1 MKKLKQYAKEVGA
14 EFQKDNIPI
23 LGAAQAYHYL
33 LAIVPLLILLLSIL
47 PYLNI
52 DPETAMDFM
61 KKLLP
66 GDTAEVFREN
76 ILSIINK
83 PKGGLLTIGIV
94 GTVWSAS
101 NGMNA
106 FIQAVNVTYNV
117 DETRSFI
124 RVRLLSIALTL
135 GMIIS
140 IVVALVLPIFGGVLT
155 NFLDSALSL
164 HGNTVVLFQV
174 LRWVI
179 SIVVMALILM
189 ALYHFA
195 PNKTHPFSHIVPGA
209 LITAALWQII
219 SLAFSFYIANFAN
232 YSATYGSLGG
242 LIILMLWFFLTGIIL
257 MVGAEINVVYHRR
270 KTEREREVA

>member
-1 MKKLKQYAKEVGA
+1 MKKKQSYVKDVIS

-47 PYLNI
+47 PYLQI
-52 DPETAMDFM
+52 DPDQAMSFM
-61 KKLLP
+61 KKILP
-66 GDTAEVFREN
+66 GETADIFKEN
-76 ILSIINK
+76 IVSIVDK
-83 PKGGLLTIGIV
+83 PKGGLLTVGIIG
-94 GTVWSAS
+94 TLWSAS

-106 FIQAVNVTYNV
+106 FIQSSNIAYNV
-117 DETRSFI
+117 EETRSFI
-124 RVRLLSIALTL
+124 KVRLLSIVLTL

-155 NFLDSALSL
+155 NVLDSVFHLPDQ
-164 HGNTVVLFQV
+164 TVILFQI

-179 SIVVMALILM
+179 SIVVMAAILL

-195 PNKTHPFSHIVPGA
+195 PNKTFPFSHIVPGA
-209 LITAALWQII
+209 LITAALWQVI
-219 SLAFSFYIANFAN
+219 SLAFSFYVSNFGN

-242 LIILMLWFFLTGIIL
+242 LIVLMLWFFLTGIIL
-257 MVGAEINVVYHRR
+257 MLGAEINVVHHRR
-270 KTEREREVA
+270 KEEAHREVA